1 MISLRNEA
9 NLITVGRFF
18 MNLKEDLK
26 DFIRLWD
33 LYDLA
38 PVPLLMD
45 DCLFYLF
52 FSCGNPNIGS
62 MRASIL
68 LTTLGTPFLLLG
80 SFIHPGYAFL
90 FPYVWFLKQRK
101 DRS

>member
-1 MISLRNEA
+1 
-9 NLITVGRFF
+9 

-26 DFIRLWD
+26 DFIRLWG

-45 DCLFYLF
+45 CFIF
-52 FSCGNPNIGS
+52 FFCGNPNIGS
-62 MRASIL
+62 LRASIL

-90 FPYVWFLKQRK
+90 LPYVWFLKQMK